1 MTNNN
6 LITAPDLLRNYFM
19 SEKVK
24 TLRPNEVLVH
34 QGDESHNAF
43 FLDEGEIIVYAETSY
58 GETILAT
65 HRAPRLIGEIGALA
79 GLPRTASMRA
89 SGDVVLFE
97 IARERLLGLGLK
109 YPNILLSAVQQ
120 LGRQLGGVN
129 EALALYSNALSALE
143 TRTFDNS
150 ILADLDNP
158 SPSLAAFSEAFKRF
172 ANQISV
178 KRRQDDDMAAAAL
191 IQQSFLPKIDA
202 LNLFGDRLQVAGAIR
217 PTREVGGDF
226 YDIFS
231 ISGDRV
237 AIVIGDVCGKGSPAS
252 LFTAI
257 VVTLI
262 RTICREHPDPA
273 TAISRV
279 NKALCADNESMMF
292 ATVFYGVLNISTRVL
307 EYVNCGH
314 VSPVILSQQETPRRL
329 TPTAIP
335 LAIDDGV
342 MIKAGSTIMA
352 EGDTLI
358 LITDGVTE
366 SMNVAQQEYGEGRFS
381 NLLNE
386 INRLSPK
393 DMMASIFDDVDAF
406 SEGAEQSD
414 DIGCLVVR
422 FD

>member
-1 MTNNN
+1 
-6 LITAPDLLRNYFM
+6 
-19 SEKVK
+19 
-24 TLRPNEVLVH
+24 
-34 QGDESHNAF
+34 
-43 FLDEGEIIVYAETSY
+43 
-58 GETILAT
+58 
-65 HRAPRLIGEIGALA
+65 
-79 GLPRTASMRA
+79 MRA

-97 IARERLLGLGLK
+97 IARERLLELGLK

-231 ISGDRV
+231 ISDDRV
-237 AIVIGDVCGKGSPAS
+237 AIVIGDVCGKGTPAS

-314 VSPVILSQQETPRRL
+314 VSPVILSSQETPRRL

-342 MIKAGSTIMA
+342 MIKAGLTIMA

-393 DMMASIFDDVDAF
+393 DMMASIFDDVDAL

>member
-1 MTNNN
+1 VTNNTEN
-6 LITAPDLLRNYFM
+6 TAPDLLRNYFT
-19 SEKVK
+19 SEKVRK
-24 TLRPNEVLVH
+24 LFPSEVLVR
-34 QGDESHNAF
+34 QGDKSHSAF

-97 IARERLLGLGLK
+97 IARERLLELGLK

-143 TRTFDNS
+143 TRTFDAS
-150 ILADLDNP
+150 ILKDLDNP
-158 SPSLAAFSEAFKRF
+158 SPSLAAFSEAFKRL
-172 ANQISV
+172 ANKISV

-231 ISGDRV
+231 ISDDRV
-237 AIVIGDVCGKGSPAS
+237 AIVMGDVCGKGTPAS

-314 VSPVILSQQETPRRL
+314 VSPVILSPQETPRRL

-342 MIKAGSTIMA
+342 MIKAGSTTLT

-366 SMNVAQQEYGEGRFS
+366 SMNVAQREYGEGRFS

>member
-6 LITAPDLLRNYFM
+6 IITAPDLLRNYFM

-24 TLRPNEVLVH
+24 TLCPNEVLVH
-34 QGDESHNAF
+34 QGDESHSAF

-97 IARERLLGLGLK
+97 IARERLLELGLK

-143 TRTFDNS
+143 TRTLDNS
-150 ILADLDNP
+150 ILTDLDNP

-202 LNLFGDRLQVAGAIR
+202 LNLFGDKLQVAGAIR

-237 AIVIGDVCGKGSPAS
+237 AIVIGDVCGKGTPAS

-273 TAISRV
+273 TAMSRV

-314 VSPVILSQQETPRRL
+314 VSPVILSLQESPRRL

-342 MIKAGSTIMA
+342 MIKAGSTTLT

-393 DMMASIFDDVDAF
+393 DMMASIFDDVDVF

>member
-1 MTNNN
+1 MTNNTEN
-6 LITAPDLLRNYFM
+6 TAPDLLRNYFT
-19 SEKVK
+19 SEKVRK
-24 TLRPNEVLVH
+24 LFPSEVLVR
-34 QGDESHNAF
+34 QGDKSHSAF

-97 IARERLLGLGLK
+97 IARERLLELGLK

-143 TRTFDNS
+143 TRTFDAS
-150 ILADLDNP
+150 ILKDLDNP

-237 AIVIGDVCGKGSPAS
+237 AIVIGDVCGKGTPAS

-314 VSPVILSQQETPRRL
+314 VSPVILSPQETPRRL

-342 MIKAGSTIMA
+342 MIKAGSTIMT
-352 EGDTLI
+352 EGNTLI

-366 SMNVAQQEYGEGRFS
+366 SMNVTQQEYGEGRFS

>member
-1 MTNNN
+1 MTNNTEN
-6 LITAPDLLRNYFM
+6 TAPDLLRNYFT
-19 SEKVK
+19 SEKVRK
-24 TLRPNEVLVH
+24 LFPSEVLVR
-34 QGDESHNAF
+34 QGDKSHSAF

-97 IARERLLGLGLK
+97 IARERLLELGLK

-143 TRTFDNS
+143 TRTFDAS
-150 ILADLDNP
+150 ILKDLDNP
-158 SPSLAAFSEAFKRF
+158 SPSLAAFSKAFKRF

-231 ISGDRV
+231 ISDDRV
-237 AIVIGDVCGKGSPAS
+237 AIVIGDVCGKGTPAS

-314 VSPVILSQQETPRRL
+314 VSPVILSPQETPRRL

-342 MIKAGSTIMA
+342 MIKAGSTTLT

-366 SMNVAQQEYGEGRFS
+366 SMNVAQREYGEGRFS

-386 INRLSPK
+386 INRLSPN

>member
-1 MTNNN
+1 MTINNI
-6 LITAPDLLRNYFM
+6 ITAPDLLRNYFM

-34 QGDESHNAF
+34 QGDESHSAF

-97 IARERLLGLGLK
+97 IARERLLELGLK

-231 ISGDRV
+231 ISDDRV
-237 AIVIGDVCGKGSPAS
+237 AIVIGDVCGKGTPAS

-342 MIKAGSTIMA
+342 MIKAGSMIMA

-366 SMNVAQQEYGEGRFS
+366 SMNVAQQEYGESRFA
-381 NLLNE
+381 NLMEKLNC
-386 INRLSPK
+386 LPPK